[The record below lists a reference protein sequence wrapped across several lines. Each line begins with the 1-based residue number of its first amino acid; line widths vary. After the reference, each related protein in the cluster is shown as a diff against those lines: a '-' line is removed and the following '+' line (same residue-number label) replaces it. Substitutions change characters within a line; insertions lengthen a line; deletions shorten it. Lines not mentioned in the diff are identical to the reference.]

1 VTTFEIKSA
10 DDLVS
15 PELEARWASR
25 RAAREDA
32 VFAAV
37 IRTFVEAGG
46 PVSADDVAGR
56 LRERTLP
63 DVRAALER
71 LDADDL
77 IVLEEDRVA
86 VAYPFSAT
94 PNAFAVD
101 LGDGRARYAC
111 CAIDALGLAPMLGRR
126 VGIRDRCHDC
136 GEPLALDVGPAGP
149 AGGDGMLVWVG
160 QRAEGGRV
168 CASL

>member
-1 VTTFEIKSA
+1 MMFEIKRA
-10 DDLVS
+10 DELVS

-37 IRTFVEAGG
+37 IRAFVETGG
-46 PVSADDVAGR
+46 PVSADDIARR
-56 LRERTLP
+56 LRERTVR

-71 LDADDL
+71 LDAADL
-77 IVLEEDRVA
+77 IVLEGDRVA

-101 LGDGRARYAC
+101 FGDGRARYAC

-126 VGIRDRCHDC
+126 VGIRARCHDC
-136 GEPLALDVGPAGP
+136 GEPLALDVGPTGP
-149 AGGDGMLVWVG
+149 VGGEGVLVWVG

-168 CASL
+168 CTST